1 MVMKAELAELRAFK
15 ATTTPAAT
23 TGAAHTGGKRARVQQ
38 DRLPKLRASGELP
51 APSATSNSG
60 EKVRELSVSNR
71 AGQEIFINT
80 MSVAR
85 SKHHECCEKYLHK
98 HHACMNAGIV
108 SIKSSCT
115 GDLHKHHECCE
126 IALNCGDESS

>member
-1 MVMKAELAELRAFK
+1 MQAELAALRAFK

-23 TGAAHTGGKRARVQQ
+23 TGAAHTGKRARLQQ
-38 DRLPKLRASGELP
+38 DRLPKLRASGELS

-85 SKHHECCEKYLHK
+85 SP
-98 HHACMNAGIV
+98 
-108 SIKSSCT
+108 
-115 GDLHKHHECCE
+115 
-126 IALNCGDESS
+126 

>member
-1 MVMKAELAELRAFK
+1 MAMKAELAELRAFK

-51 APSATSNSG
+51 A
-60 EKVRELSVSNR
+60 
-71 AGQEIFINT
+71 
-80 MSVAR
+80 
-85 SKHHECCEKYLHK
+85 HHECCENYLHK
-98 HHACMNAGIV
+98 HHACINAGIV

-126 IALNCGDESS
+126 ITNTSANRTKPEHVAEEAKRAA